1 MQRLNT
7 AYGYGGFYTAGLTF
21 EYNFGVKPD
30 YFVMVNF
37 NGFRSIINSL
47 GGVTVNAASTF
58 SAAREGYYPNLYTV
72 HAGPVLMDA
81 EQPYGMCGQGMPPV
95 ISTACGE
102 PRRFCKPSG

>member
-7 AYGYGGFYTAGLTF
+7 AYGYGGFNTAGLTF

-30 YFVMVNF
+30 YFVLVNF

-47 GGVTVNAASTF
+47 GGITVNAASTF
-58 SAAREGYYPNLYTV
+58 SAAREGYYPDLYTV
-72 HAGPVLMDA
+72 DAGPFSWMQK
-81 EQPYGMCGQGMPPV
+81 QPYGMYDPDLPQM

-102 PRRFCKPSG
+102 RRKFYKQLD